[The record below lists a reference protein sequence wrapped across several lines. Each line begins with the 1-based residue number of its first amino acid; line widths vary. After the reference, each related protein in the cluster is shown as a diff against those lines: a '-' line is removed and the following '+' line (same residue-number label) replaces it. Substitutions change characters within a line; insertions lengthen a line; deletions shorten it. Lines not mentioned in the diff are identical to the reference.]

1 MKIKKLSSKRL
12 DLIPLGLNHLS
23 ISYVNWMNDKD
34 VIKHLESGGDYDM
47 LKLKIFLS
55 NVESSKILFWAIML
69 KDKHIGNIKIDPVDT
84 KKMTGEYGILIGDKN
99 SWSKGYAIESS
110 KTVIDY
116 CFYDLG
122 IKKIELGVISSNIKA
137 INLYQKI
144 GFKEY
149 KRLCNNDKSIIR
161 MYIKNE

>member
-1 MKIKKLSSKRL
+1 MKIKNLSSKRL

-23 ISYVNWMNDKD
+23 VFYVNWMNDKD
-34 VIKHLESGGDYDM
+34 VIKHLESGGDYDI
-47 LKLKIFLS
+47 LKLKNFLT

-99 SWSKGYAIESS
+99 SWGKGYAIESS
-110 KTVIDY
+110 KIVIDY
-116 CFYDLG
+116 CFNDLG
-122 IKKIELGVISSNIKA
+122 LKKIELGVVSSNIKA

-149 KRLCNNDKSIIR
+149 KRLYNKDKCIIR
-161 MYIKNE
+161 MFIKNE

>member
-1 MKIKKLSSKRL
+1 MKIKNLSSKRL

-23 ISYVNWMNDKD
+23 VFYVNWMNDKY
-34 VIKHLESGGDYDM
+34 VIKHLESGGDYDI
-47 LKLKIFLS
+47 LKLKNFLT

-99 SWSKGYAIESS
+99 SWGKGYAIESS
-110 KTVIDY
+110 KIVIDY
-116 CFYDLG
+116 CFNDLG
-122 IKKIELGVISSNIKA
+122 LKKIELGVVSSNIKA
-137 INLYQKI
+137 INLYKKL

-149 KRLCNNDKSIIR
+149 KRLNNKDKSIIR
-161 MYIKNE
+161 MFIKNE

>member
-1 MKIKKLSSKRL
+1 MKIKNLSSERL
-12 DLIPLGLNHLS
+12 NLIPLGLNHLS

-34 VIKHLESGGDYDM
+34 VIKHVESGGNYDM
-47 LKLKIFLS
+47 LKLKNFLT

-99 SWSKGYAIESS
+99 SWGKGYAIESS
-110 KTVIDY
+110 KIVIDY
-116 CFYDLG
+116 CFNDLG
-122 IKKIELGVISSNIKA
+122 IKKIELGVVVSNIKA

-149 KRLCNNDKSIIR
+149 KRICKNNESVIR
-161 MYIKNE
+161 MCIKNE